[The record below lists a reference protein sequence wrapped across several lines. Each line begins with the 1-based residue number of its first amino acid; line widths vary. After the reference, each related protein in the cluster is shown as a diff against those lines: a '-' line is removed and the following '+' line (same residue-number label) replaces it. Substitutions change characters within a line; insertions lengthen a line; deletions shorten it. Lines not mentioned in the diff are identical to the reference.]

1 MKIELGPTAQS
12 DVEVLVQ
19 MRIDAMRDS
28 LECIGRFNPERARER
43 FLNGFE
49 PAHCRFILADGQRAG
64 FVQAQ
69 PTHSHVALE
78 HLYVV
83 PGYQGKGIG
92 AAVLES
98 IFADA
103 DARSMPVR
111 VGALRDSDS
120 NRFYQRH
127 GFVKVE
133 ETQWDIYY
141 VKAPSAL

>member
-1 MKIELGPTAQS
+1 MKIELGQTTQS
-12 DVEVLVQ
+12 DADALVQ

-28 LECIGRFNPERARER
+28 LERIGRFDPERARER

-64 FVQAQ
+64 FVQVQ
-69 PTHSHVALE
+69 PTDGHMALE
-78 HLYVV
+78 HLYIV

-98 IFADA
+98 VFADA
-103 DARSMPVR
+103 NAQSMPVR

-141 VKAPSAL
+141 VKAPGAL

>member
-12 DVEVLVQ
+12 DVEVL
-19 MRIDAMRDS
+19 
-28 LECIGRFNPERARER
+28 G
-43 FLNGFE
+43 
-49 PAHCRFILADGQRAG
+49 H
-64 FVQAQ
+64 QA
-69 PTHSHVALE
+69 
-78 HLYVV
+78 
-83 PGYQGKGIG
+83 KGIG